1 MNKVA
6 KVRNGS
12 LDLLRCLCMFFVV
25 IIHLQGH
32 SDYLQALQ
40 QDTLTYYLANFI
52 ASVTRVAV
60 PVFVL
65 ITGYF
70 GISFKLEK
78 VVNME
83 ISLLFYSLL
92 TFGIAIIFL
101 GGVEHT
107 VSSILKTVLP
117 FSYKSWWFA
126 TSYIVLMFFAP
137 FINTL
142 LKCLNQ
148 KGHLTLIALCFILF
162 NVVSSFSLDPIDTT
176 GGYSYTNF
184 IFLYI
189 IGRYIKTYGLFE
201 KIKAYQWFFLYFGF
215 SVLILLSYRLYGSYK
230 FATYN
235 SILLLLSSISIFT
248 AFTKINIKTT
258 FFSKLA
264 PYTFA
269 VYLISDSFYMRKFV
283 NSQIINFK
291 EMADTPLSL
300 VVMFFYGIA
309 VMACCMLIDFIWKKL
324 FGKIVDKITKF
335 ICEIAYKIWNK
346 IMGFFC
352 PKST

>member
-1 MNKVA
+1 MSNVA
-6 KVRNGS
+6 KARNGS
-12 LDLLRCLCMFFVV
+12 FDLLRCLCMLFVV
-25 IIHLQGH
+25 MIHFQGH
-32 SDYLQALQ
+32 SGYLEALPK
-40 QDTLTYYLANFI
+40 DTLTYYSANYLLSLI
-52 ASVTRVAV
+52 RVAV

-83 ISLLFYSLL
+83 INLLFYSLL
-92 TFGIAIIFL
+92 TFVIAFIFATDF
-101 GGVEHT
+101 EHT
-107 VSSILKTVLP
+107 ISSVLKTVLP

-126 TSYIVLMFFAP
+126 TNYIVLMFFAP

-142 LKCLNQ
+142 LKSLNQ
-148 KGHLTLIALCFILF
+148 RGHLTLIALCFVLF
-162 NVVSSFSLDPIDTT
+162 NVISSFSLDPIDTLN
-176 GGYSYTNF
+176 GYGFVTF
-184 IFLYI
+184 IFIYI
-189 IGRYIKTYGLFE
+189 IGRYIRQYGLFN
-201 KIKAYQWFFLYFGF
+201 KIKAYQWFLLYLGL
-215 SVLILLSYRLYGSYK
+215 SVVILISYRLYGNYK
-230 FATYN
+230 FAQYN
-235 SILLLLSSISIFT
+235 SVLLLLSSVSLFC
-248 AFTKINIKTT
+248 AFTKINIKTA
-258 FFSKLA
+258 FFSKIA

-269 VYLISDSFYMRKFV
+269 VYLISESIYMKKIV

-291 EMADTPLSL
+291 EMTDTPLSL

-324 FGKIVDKITKF
+324 FGKIVYKITKF